1 MRPLGGRVT
10 QPGFLLLAYVPPE
23 CTPFLPPWLAHSTPL
38 FFSGFGGGVLRVFFF
53 FFGGSRSGLWCPLAR
68 FSPVPL
74 VDRCGALALCSF
86 GSEA

>member
-38 FFSGFGGGVLRVFFF
+38 FFFFWFRRWCVKGFLFCFLGGV
-53 FFGGSRSGLWCPLAR
+53 
-68 FSPVPL
+68 
-74 VDRCGALALCSF
+74 
-86 GSEA
+86 